1 MVGANG
7 KKIFDFDNPRSADIE
22 IVGWCP
28 AVPVLPPWREGVSL
42 AVLDHPYHNKNTL
55 WCRCFIISTNFAP
68 HLFLL
73 GWLKRNLVL
82 LLDQLR
88 PT

>member
-28 AVPVLPPWREGVSL
+28 VVPVLPPWREVSL
-42 AVLDHPYHNKNTL
+42 ALLDHPCSDVITIKIPY
-55 WCRCFIISTNFAP
+55 
-68 HLFLL
+68 
-73 GWLKRNLVL
+73 GVDVL
-82 LLDQLR
+82 LYQ
-88 PT
+88 PTLHPIFSYWVG